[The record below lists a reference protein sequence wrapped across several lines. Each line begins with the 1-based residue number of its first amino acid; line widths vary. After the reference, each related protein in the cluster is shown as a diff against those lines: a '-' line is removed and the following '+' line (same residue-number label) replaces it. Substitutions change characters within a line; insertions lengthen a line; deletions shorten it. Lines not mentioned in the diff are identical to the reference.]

1 MSFKEIFD
9 FQVSPGKIALVWF
22 NSYSGIIIKTPIS
35 TLIFDPVRIK
45 LEECIQADVIAI
57 THEHF
62 DHFDPE
68 LVRGLQK
75 KTNAPV
81 LTSPFV
87 AQRLPSDKVKSL
99 RVGDSF
105 RIKDVK
111 LHAEYCD
118 HPANQPLSFVIST
131 ESGITIYHPNDS
143 NPFGGMA
150 KLRER
155 FKPDILL
162 YFGTSLEKASQI
174 ARLVRPQVILSYY
187 TDMESRRRFT
197 DKVEREVPGTNAT
210 IIKRFE
216 IYQYPN

>member
-9 FQVSPGKIALVWF
+9 LQVSPGKVALVWF

-35 TLIFDPVRIK
+35 TLIFDPVSIK
-45 LEECIQADVIAI
+45 LEEYIQADVIAI
-57 THEHF
+57 THEHS
-62 DHFDPE
+62 DHFEPE
-68 LVRGLQK
+68 LVKGLQK
-75 KTNAPV
+75 KTDALV
-81 LTSPFV
+81 LTPPFV
-87 AQRLPSDKVKSL
+87 AQRLPSEKVKSL
-99 RVGDSF
+99 GVGDSF
-105 RIKDVK
+105 KIKDVK
-111 LHAEYCD
+111 LHAEYCE

-150 KLRER
+150 ELRER

-162 YFGTSLEKASQI
+162 YFGTSLENASQI

-187 TDMESRRRFT
+187 ADMESQRRFT
-197 DKVEREVPGTNAT
+197 NKVEKEAPRTNAK
-210 IIKRFE
+210 IVKRFE